1 MSENSV
7 LRFTVS
13 FLLINSRS
21 SFLTKSYQCKTEPLE
36 VELLYVPPF
45 SYIDQL
51 MLILRQK
58 KKRVPTLSVIF

>member
-1 MSENSV
+1 MIENSV

-21 SFLTKSYQCKTEPLE
+21 SFFTSHISEKTEPL
-36 VELLYVPPF
+36 ELLYVPPF
-45 SYIDQL
+45 LYQL

-58 KKRVPTLSVIF
+58 KTVYLPYV